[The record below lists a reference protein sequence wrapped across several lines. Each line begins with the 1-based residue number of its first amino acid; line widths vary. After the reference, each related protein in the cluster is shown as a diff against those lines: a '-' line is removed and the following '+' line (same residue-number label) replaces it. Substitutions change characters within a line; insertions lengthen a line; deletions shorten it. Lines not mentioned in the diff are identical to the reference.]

1 MELSAATL
9 LSLSLV
15 SLIVL
20 FSLLGRKPTPS
31 SRKRQ
36 PPGPRRLPF
45 IGSLLH
51 LLTETPQVALRDLAR
66 KHGPVMYLRLGQVD
80 TVVIS
85 SPAAAEEVLRDD
97 NLNFAS
103 RPSLLSTE
111 IVCYGNT
118 DIAFAPYGAYW
129 RTLRR
134 LCVAELLSARKVRQ
148 FAHIRDS
155 EALSLV
161 SKIRAAAAG
170 GSGEPV
176 NIGKLLVSCANTIT
190 AKATFGDGCDAE
202 LQERFLSAIRVVL
215 DTSGGFCIGDLF
227 PSLRF
232 VDVVTGL
239 QRRLRRARGQLD
251 DVFDRIIAGCEARR
265 QEKKTAA
272 TTGDDDLLSVML
284 RIKEEGQLE
293 FPIGTTN
300 IKAII
305 VDLFTAGTETTSSTV
320 EWIMSELMRNPMVM
334 AKTQAEVRQTLDN
347 KSPEDHE
354 GHMDKLEYTKM
365 VIKEGMRLHPVVP
378 LLLPRVC
385 RETCN
390 IGGFKVSKGSR
401 IMVNAWAIARSPENW
416 NDANEFRPERFED
429 NTVDYNGTQFMYI
442 PFGSGRRMC
451 PGGAFGL
458 AVLEILLARLLYY
471 FDWSLPDGIKPDELD
486 MDMIVGSTTRRRN
499 QLHLVATPYN
509 VPTENRG

>member
-1 MELSAATL
+1 M
-9 LSLSLV
+9 
-15 SLIVL
+15 
-20 FSLLGRKPTPS
+20 
-31 SRKRQ
+31 
-36 PPGPRRLPF
+36 
-45 IGSLLH
+45 
-51 LLTETPQVALRDLAR
+51 
-66 KHGPVMYLRLGQVD
+66 
-80 TVVIS
+80 
-85 SPAAAEEVLRDD
+85 
-97 NLNFAS
+97 
-103 RPSLLSTE
+103 
-111 IVCYGNT
+111 
-118 DIAFAPYGAYW
+118 
-129 RTLRR
+129 
-134 LCVAELLSARKVRQ
+134 
-148 FAHIRDS
+148 
-155 EALSLV
+155 
-161 SKIRAAAAG
+161 
-170 GSGEPV
+170 
-176 NIGKLLVSCANTIT
+176 
-190 AKATFGDGCDAE
+190 
-202 LQERFLSAIRVVL
+202 
-215 DTSGGFCIGDLF
+215 
-227 PSLRF
+227 
-232 VDVVTGL
+232 
-239 QRRLRRARGQLD
+239 
-251 DVFDRIIAGCEARR
+251 
-265 QEKKTAA
+265 
-272 TTGDDDLLSVML
+272 
-284 RIKEEGQLE
+284 
-293 FPIGTTN
+293 
-300 IKAII
+300 
-305 VDLFTAGTETTSSTV
+305 FTAGTETTSSTV

>member
-161 SKIRAAAAG
+161 I
-170 GSGEPV
+170 
-176 NIGKLLVSCANTIT
+176 
-190 AKATFGDGCDAE
+190 
-202 LQERFLSAIRVVL
+202 QERFLSAIRVVL

>member
-161 SKIRAAAAG
+161 I
-170 GSGEPV
+170 
-176 NIGKLLVSCANTIT
+176 
-190 AKATFGDGCDAE
+190 
-202 LQERFLSAIRVVL
+202 QERFLSAIRVVL

-347 KSPEDHE
+347 KVPEDHE

-390 IGGFKVSKGSR
+390 IGGFEVSKGSR

-429 NTVDYNGTQFMYI
+429 NTVDYNGTQFIYI

-458 AVLEILLARLLYY
+458 VVLEILLARLLYY
-471 FDWSLPDGIKPDELD
+471 FDWSFPDGIKPDELD